1 MVNSQRWH
9 ASRLLPGPACIF
21 GINYD
26 LTAGCLLHKFMDDTT
41 LTEIIPSGVN
51 SKMSAM
57 VHDVVMWSVKN
68 QMNNINW
75 GKTKEM
81 LIGTNT
87 TGSIDDILCKGN
99 NTIERV
105 NTF

>member
-1 MVNSQRWH
+1 VV
-9 ASRLLPGPACIF
+9 L
-21 GINYD
+21 IND

-41 LTEIIPSGVN
+41 LTEIIPSGDN

-68 QMNNINW
+68 QMNINW

-87 TGSIDDILCKGN
+87 TGYY
-99 NTIERV
+99 
-105 NTF
+105 